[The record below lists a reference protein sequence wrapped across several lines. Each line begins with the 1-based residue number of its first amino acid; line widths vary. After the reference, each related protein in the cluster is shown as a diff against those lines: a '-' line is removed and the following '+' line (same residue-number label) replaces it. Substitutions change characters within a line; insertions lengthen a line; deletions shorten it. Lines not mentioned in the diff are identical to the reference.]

1 MYTITKSSKVV
12 EQLELKDENGNSEI
26 LNIEINISPELAKR
40 YRTLQVQLMNLQ
52 NKHPNNDTERI
63 EQIGEC
69 ITKMFQLLFGDVN
82 SERIFRFYENNYI
95 VMCNDIFPFIQNV
108 IIPQIQKFSKSREKQ
123 MKRRFR

>member
-69 ITKMFQLLFGDVN
+69 ITKMFQLLFGNAN

-95 VMCNDIFPFIQNV
+95 VMCSDIFPFIQNV
-108 IIPQIQKFSKSREKQ
+108 IIPQIQEFSKSRKKQ